1 MIAIVLWAIRIL
13 VLMLVARYV
22 LQAVFGR
29 RSVPVRRQST
39 SPAERAGGN
48 LVRCAQ
54 CGTYVPET
62 TVIPT
67 RRGAGARRFCSDRCQ
82 EKWRETA

>member
-1 MIAIVLWAIRIL
+1 MTLIVLWVIRIL

-29 RSVPVRRQST
+29 RSVPMRRQST
-39 SPAERAGGN
+39 GPAERTGGN

-62 TVIPT
+62 TVITT
-67 RRGAGARRFCSDRCQ
+67 RRGAGGKRFCSNGC
-82 EKWRETA
+82 

>member
-1 MIAIVLWAIRIL
+1 MTAIVLWAIRIL

-29 RSVPVRRQST
+29 RSVPVRRQS
-39 SPAERAGGN
+39 SGAAERVGGT
-48 LVRCAQ
+48 LVRCAR

-62 TVIPT
+62 GAITIG
-67 RRGAGARRFCSDRCQ
+67 RGAEHFCSAACRD
-82 EKWRETA
+82 KWTETH